1 MFEMNDEHRESQ
13 AIILPDSK
21 SAYTAEPH
29 TDWSATSNEGK
40 VCIPQPFSGSWMQLI
55 AKHCYTQRFNH

>member
-21 SAYTAEPH
+21 SAYTA
-29 TDWSATSNEGK
+29 ATHRLGK

-55 AKHCYTQRFNH
+55 AKHCYTQCFNH